1 MQERYNTMGGKHVWV
16 RHQAGWSVG
25 TFTIM
30 SRLLVQTAHCIL
42 QSLTW
47 FQYRNSRVWCKFW
60 WCITKLALLI
70 ATHNLAFTAVNS
82 PNALKDSMHA
92 IMESY
97 EVTPHI
103 YQHCTNT
110 INVINFVILLPRW
123 ALLMLCLSES
133 INRHSSNSFS
143 SNVIVIDQEPL
154 PLPPSPSPPTS
165 HKNSVD
171 VSSTSG
177 AHSGSPPASIQH
189 SEVLHTY
196 VHGHADMY

>member
-16 RHQAGWSVG
+16 QHQAGWSVG

-30 SRLLVQTAHCIL
+30 SRLLVQTAHCTL

-47 FQYRNSRVWCKFW
+47 LQYWNSRVWCKFW

-103 YQHCTNT
+103 YQYFTNT
-110 INVINFVILLPRW
+110 INVINCVILLPRS

-133 INRHSSNSFS
+133 STS
-143 SNVIVIDQEPL
+143 IVQTASLAMFLWLIKNHYHYHHPHHHQHHMKTL
-154 PLPPSPSPPTS
+154 CMVQVRVGLTRAPPS
-165 HKNSVD
+165 
-171 VSSTSG
+171 
-177 AHSGSPPASIQH
+177 
-189 SEVLHTY
+189 
-196 VHGHADMY
+196 